1 MTVEE
6 KTYDVRR
13 RRDRDP
19 PVLVTLFRQDFD
31 DAVRLVA
38 QESRE
43 YAEQPEANEVGVAG
57 GR

>member
-19 PVLVTLFRQDFD
+19 PVLVTLSRQDFD
-31 DAVRLVA
+31 DVRLVA

-43 YAEQPEANEVGVAG
+43 YAEQPEANEAGVAG